1 MNIHDQTTTRR
12 LMRRSEL
19 ESKYHKNRTIDNKT
33 KLRKTN

>member
-1 MNIHDQTTTRR
+1 MNIHDQTTTRS